1 MNAPASPAHL
11 SVDAF
16 DSRSRRITFRGRPMR
31 FLRTALTLAAVVC
44 TGAPVARAQD
54 AFDSPPP
61 HLSIVEGAATLDRED
76 FSEPATGGAPL
87 VPGDRVRTERGRA
100 EILFPDGSA
109 IDLDEFTSIEF
120 DAPTLMRLTN
130 GRILL
135 SIAGSANP
143 AAALQFQIDT
153 PVASAQTDGPGEYRV
168 SMLGGPSG
176 LQTEMAI
183 VRGAGALVT
192 EAGTMPL
199 RAGERSVAWDNAAPS
214 QPQYFNAARFDAFD
228 QWALGLRD
236 QRLGSRSQSAQYL
249 PADLRIYGGELDRY
263 GSWGYEASYGNVWYP
278 SVGPDWRPYYD
289 GYWSSVPT
297 YGWTWIGVDVW
308 SWPTHHYG
316 RWGYGRNRWFW
327 IPDRR
332 WAPAWVSWGGAPG
345 YVSWCP
351 LGFDNR
357 PVFALSVSIGSR
369 GWGGDNWRGWT
380 VVSRDHFGGRRN
392 VHQFAV
398 SPRSLP
404 SNVGFVAERSAPVAA
419 PRAVPRRGFGG
430 DRQVAGDRRQFPNV
444 VGRSGDGFGNSA
456 VRRGNGDRP
465 AQGPAGRTDDRAT
478 INTRSARGVSRQPQT
493 SGQTYQQPQRSDSA
507 GFDNRPR
514 AITRQPQPQ
523 SGDRP
528 QTDTRPSDNGQ
539 NRGVSRTRPPDVRAM
554 APIVPTA
561 PAAPTGPNEN
571 RGYTARPRYE
581 RPSAP
586 QAPAQPIAPRAAPPA
601 ERSRYGAS
609 TRRAEPIR
617 PVQPPQPESPRPGFS
632 RRGDGPIYTQ
642 RPTAPP
648 PAAAPPPQA
657 PQRQERSV
665 QREERAAPPPR
676 QERQS
681 EARSRGRENPQ
692 PSPSD
697 RQQNGGGNGN
707 GNGNGNGHHRR

>member
-1 MNAPASPAHL
+1 
-11 SVDAF
+11 
-16 DSRSRRITFRGRPMR
+16 MR

-332 WAPAWVSWGGAPG
+332 WAPAWVSARFRQPAGLRAVGLDWQPWMGRGQLAWMDRRVARSLWWTAKRPSVCGLAAIAALERRVRGGA
-345 YVSWCP
+345 
-351 LGFDNR
+351 
-357 PVFALSVSIGSR
+357 
-369 GWGGDNWRGWT
+369 
-380 VVSRDHFGGRRN
+380 FG
-392 VHQFAV
+392 A
-398 SPRSLP
+398 S
-404 SNVGFVAERSAPVAA
+404 RSASCSTPS
-419 PRAVPRRGFGG
+419 RIRR
-430 DRQVAGDRRQFPNV
+430 
-444 VGRSGDGFGNSA
+444 
-456 VRRGNGDRP
+456 
-465 AQGPAGRTDDRAT
+465 
-478 INTRSARGVSRQPQT
+478 
-493 SGQTYQQPQRSDSA
+493 
-507 GFDNRPR
+507 
-514 AITRQPQPQ
+514 
-523 SGDRP
+523 
-528 QTDTRPSDNGQ
+528 
-539 NRGVSRTRPPDVRAM
+539 
-554 APIVPTA
+554 
-561 PAAPTGPNEN
+561 
-571 RGYTARPRYE
+571 
-581 RPSAP
+581 
-586 QAPAQPIAPRAAPPA
+586 
-601 ERSRYGAS
+601 
-609 TRRAEPIR
+609 
-617 PVQPPQPESPRPGFS
+617 
-632 RRGDGPIYTQ
+632 
-642 RPTAPP
+642 
-648 PAAAPPPQA
+648 
-657 PQRQERSV
+657 
-665 QREERAAPPPR
+665 
-676 QERQS
+676 
-681 EARSRGRENPQ
+681 
-692 PSPSD
+692 
-697 RQQNGGGNGN
+697 
-707 GNGNGNGHHRR
+707 